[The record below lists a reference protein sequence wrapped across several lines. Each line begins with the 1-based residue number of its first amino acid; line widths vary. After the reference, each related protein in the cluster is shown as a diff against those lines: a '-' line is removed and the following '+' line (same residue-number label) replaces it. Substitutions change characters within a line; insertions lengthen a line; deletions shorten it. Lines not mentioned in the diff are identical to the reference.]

1 MKPETPSATAQ
12 APLGYPVPDWQGC
25 PAPAPVTLEGCYCRL
40 EPLSAVEHAEALF
53 AAYAEDVDGGDWTYL
68 PVGPFAS
75 LAAYRTYL
83 LATTAATD
91 PLHFL
96 VRDRVSGRALGTFAL
111 MRQQPAH
118 GVLEVGYVAFAPVL
132 QRSRLGTEAHFLL
145 MAHVFET
152 LGYRRYEWKCDSLN
166 ARSRQ
171 AALRLGFT
179 YEGCFRQ
186 AMVYKG
192 RNRDTAWFSILDR
205 EWPAL
210 RAAFLAW
217 LDDGNFDA
225 RGQQQQR
232 LETLRTQLSQEDS
245 P

>member
-1 MKPETPSATAQ
+1 
-12 APLGYPVPDWQGC
+12 
-25 PAPAPVTLEGCYCRL
+25 
-40 EPLSAVEHAEALF
+40 
-53 AAYAEDVDGGDWTYL
+53 
-68 PVGPFAS
+68 
-75 LAAYRTYL
+75 
-83 LATTAATD
+83 
-91 PLHFL
+91 
-96 VRDRVSGRALGTFAL
+96 

-118 GVLEVGYVAFAPVL
+118 GVLEVGYVAFAPAL

-192 RNRDTAWFSILDR
+192 RNRDTTWFSIIDR

>member
-12 APLGYPVPDWQGC
+12 RPLGFPVPDWQGC
-25 PAPAPVTLEGCYCRL
+25 PTPAPVPLAGRYCRL

-53 AAYAEDVDGGDWTYL
+53 TAHAEDVDGGGWTYL

-75 LAAYRTYL
+75 LGAYRTYL
-83 LATTAATD
+83 LAATAGPD

-96 VRDRVSGRALGTFAL
+96 VRDQISGRALGTFAL

-118 GVLEVGYVAFAPVL
+118 GVLEVGYVAFAPAL

-192 RNRDTAWFSILDR
+192 RNRDTTWFSIIDR

>member
-1 MKPETPSATAQ
+1 MKPEAPSPTAQ
-12 APLGYPVPDWQGC
+12 APLGFPVPDWQGC
-25 PAPAPVTLEGCYCRL
+25 PAPAPVILAGRYCRL

-83 LATTAATD
+83 MAATAGTD
-91 PLHFL
+91 LLHFL
-96 VRDRVSGRALGTFAL
+96 ARDRVSGRALGTFAL

-118 GVLEVGYVAFAPVL
+118 GVVEMGYVAFAPAL

-152 LGYRRYEWKCDSLN
+152 LGYRRCEWKCDSLN
-166 ARSRQ
+166 ARSRL
-171 AALRLGFT
+171 AASRLGFT

-217 LDDGNFDA
+217 FDNGNFDA
-225 RGQQQQR
+225 LGQQRQR

>member
-12 APLGYPVPDWQGC
+12 RPLGFPVPDWQGC
-25 PAPAPVTLEGCYCRL
+25 PTPAPVPLAGRYCRL

-53 AAYAEDVDGGDWTYL
+53 TAYAEDVDGGGWTYL

-75 LAAYRTYL
+75 LGAYRTYL
-83 LATTAATD
+83 LAATAGPD

-96 VRDRVSGRALGTFAL
+96 VRDQISGRALGTFAL

-118 GVLEVGYVAFAPVL
+118 GVLEVGYVAFAPAL

-192 RNRDTAWFSILDR
+192 RNRDTTWFSIIDR